1 MKESDREAKSNM
13 AETANSKHSKPT
25 TKDMSDIYEEYSSL
39 NEDVNKIVQ
48 RVNAK
53 NSSMGESRED
63 KREAKLIKLKDIDCL
78 ISLYYDDDFLYLNN
92 YLLDIT
98 EVDQCFTR
106 LNSLLSKN
114 LVHLLKTNNNYEG
127 TEKFVS
133 YEWRDLIDNNQ
144 LILFLTI
151 FNFYIDNPL
160 TFIIDKLFKD
170 FVFSVNS
177 VFTIKNYDIC
187 NVMQYVLPSDIYDIS
202 KKPEIITNSE
212 NFMDK
217 VSEILII
224 NHLLSGCIYL
234 FNDSINILELLDLFF
249 YNNKKMDYTRHGNM
263 KVFKKVLEKIYLHF
277 DMRSHSTSSLS
288 LVLNSKPSD
297 SVALQRKFK
306 NFPLSNLLC
315 SIKQKKMQIDDEC
328 KNQFL
333 NWFSKFS
340 MKWDAKDAEGRIPYC
355 QAVIEQ
361 MISLFQ
367 LNNIVSFSS
376 TAANNSLL
384 KENFLGFNF
393 DFSKNKKYET
403 FYKIMKCPP
412 SSETASINLKILTKN
427 LSNIIYFENLEKQLV
442 WTIDQEITSPL
453 SVLKQSANKF
463 ILKIAYYTI
472 HQSYLKYI
480 GGKCLRPEKFKEIY
494 EFIDLQRFNDFN
506 TIFYKEVDL
515 LSFFNINMNDFIR
528 NPSPIKSKQLIKPV
542 PTKISKSFYSNV
554 IENSKDIE
562 NNLNSKPAS
571 TKKSETKN
579 LSQQQHHRVAQ
590 QKLGSKKAMSPH
602 AMDLP
607 INSLVTTQSFTN
619 RVTKPRYYENT
630 SSNIFNLQL
639 ANSFDIDASS
649 MQIKKESFEND
660 LTQYLQTMG
669 LELA

>member
-39 NEDVNKIVQ
+39 NEDVNKIFQ
-48 RVNAK
+48 SLNTNISGLADSRK
-53 NSSMGESRED
+53 N

-78 ISLYYDDDFLYLNN
+78 ISLYYDEDFLYLNN
-92 YLLDIT
+92 YLLEISVMD
-98 EVDQCFTR
+98 ECFSK
-106 LNSLLSKN
+106 LNSLLSRD
-114 LVHLLKTNNNYEG
+114 LVHLLKTNKNYEG

-288 LVLNSKPSD
+288 LVLDSKPSD

-315 SIKQKKMQIDDEC
+315 TLKQSKMQIDDEC
-328 KNQFL
+328 KNLFL
-333 NWFSKFS
+333 TWFSKFS
-340 MKWDAKDAEGRIPYC
+340 IKWENKGSEGRVPYC
-355 QAVIEQ
+355 QAVIQ
-361 MISLFQ
+361 QLISLFQ
-367 LNNIVSFSS
+367 LNNIGSYTSS
-376 TAANNSLL
+376 ASNNSLL

-393 DFSKNKKYET
+393 DFSRNKKYET

-412 SSETASINLKILTKN
+412 SNETASINLNILTKN
-427 LSNIIYFENLEKQLV
+427 LSNIISFENLEKQLV

-463 ILKIAYYTI
+463 IFKAAYYTI

-480 GGKCLRPEKFKEIY
+480 AGKCLRSEKFKEIY
-494 EFIDLQRFNDFN
+494 EFIDLHRFNDFN

-515 LSFFNINMNDFIR
+515 LTFFNINTNDFIR
-528 NPSPIKSKQLIKPV
+528 NPMSVRNKQLIKPV
-542 PTKISKSFYSNV
+542 TTKISKSFYSNV
-554 IENSKDIE
+554 IENSREIE
-562 NNLNSKPAS
+562 NNLNSKSAS
-571 TKKSETKN
+571 TKKPETKN
-579 LSQQQHHRVAQ
+579 LRPQQHRAVQ
-590 QKLGSKKAMSPH
+590 QKPVSTISMSPH

-607 INSLVTTQSFTN
+607 INPLISTQHFTN
-619 RVTKPRYYENT
+619 RVTKPRYYEN
-630 SSNIFNLQL
+630 SSANIFNLQL

-649 MQIKKESFEND
+649 ITIKKESFEND